1 MLTFLGSRV
10 YLFVTLPGHP
20 AKLSDSIKLLLTD
33 AKSYVF
39 EIDLVLDSIYYL
51 RKKKFPPCNKNISN
65 IIKIDIKAVTK
76 PRIINVSFF
85 WLVGGT
91 ICRASRCIQE

>member
-39 EIDLVLDSIYYL
+39 EIDLVLDSRL
-51 RKKKFPPCNKNISN
+51 G
-65 IIKIDIKAVTK
+65 
-76 PRIINVSFF
+76 SF
-85 WLVGGT
+85 W
-91 ICRASRCIQE
+91 ASE